1 MLLFARFRGCI
12 PTRGQHCFQGK
23 ILKHRTARVETR
35 IHIYRA
41 TASDCRSCPI
51 RQQCTRGAKRSLS
64 VPFDE
69 AARQEIIALQNTE
82 AFQTSRRLRRKVEM
96 LFGHM
101 KRHFR
106 FTRLKL
112 RGLPGAREEF
122 LLVATVQ
129 NLRRLIRM
137 RPPDIPKPCRAY
149 AV

>member
-1 MLLFARFRGCI
+1 LLPREAFTFDAKRNVYIC
-12 PTRGQHCFQGK
+12 PPGK
-23 ILKHRTARVETR
+23 LLKHRTAREKEK

-41 TASDCRSCPI
+41 TASDCKICPV
-51 RQQCTRGAKRSLS
+51 RDQCTRGIKRSLS

-69 AARQEIIALQNTE
+69 AARQEVIALQNTE

-112 RGLPGAREEF
+112 RGLAGAAEEF
-122 LLVATVQ
+122 LLMATVQ
-129 NLRRLIRM
+129 NLRRLVKM
-137 RPPDIPKPCRAY
+137 RPPDILKPCSARA
-149 AV
+149 A